1 MGGDPMTNEHAA
13 TTDIPGPKM
22 KLKKG
27 ISPIW
32 ILPIVA
38 LLIAGW
44 IVYKSIVEAGINVA
58 ITFENAQGI
67 EKGKTRVIYRGM
79 PIGVVKD
86 LSINKDFRTIDVLVE
101 FVREAEAHLRK
112 NTKFWMVEP
121 TISPRGISGLET
133 ILKGNYLTMLPGDG
147 PEERRFVALSKPPP
161 FGSHEP
167 GGLSI
172 HLTAD
177 TLGSLSPG
185 SEVYYKGIKVGEVQ
199 GFRFDDKQRI
209 LIDVY
214 ICREYVQKVRKSSRF
229 YNVSGISFEGSL
241 SGFKVSAEGLSALM
255 IGGIAFSTPE
265 EAQAAPQA
273 VDGDSFTL
281 FDDRGLAEQEGK
293 RITLL
298 FDQARGI
305 TNRTQVRYK
314 GVEIGRVFKIELNER
329 RTAVQVTA
337 SIQGQY
343 NSLLREGTQFWLVEP
358 ELGLAGA
365 KNLETIVSG
374 TYITLRPGEGKPQRT
389 FKVLGEPPSS
399 LEPAKGL
406 QIVLTA
412 ERLGSIKTNDP
423 VYYRQIKV
431 GKVTGYRLS
440 NDATAA
446 VVSVDI
452 ERSYA
457 PLVRTTS
464 RFWNVSG
471 IRIDVGLFKGAKVQT
486 ESMQALLDG
495 GIAFAT
501 PDQGSTAVQEDS
513 FKRGVALEDG
523 GSKKNTGKDQT
534 AIESA
539 PTGTPAANGAT
550 FVLHDEPKDEWLKW
564 RPVIMLKK

>member
-1 MGGDPMTNEHAA
+1 MTNEHPMA
-13 TTDIPGPKM
+13 TDIPEPKM
-22 KLKKG
+22 KLRKG

-38 LLIAGW
+38 ILIAGW
-44 IVYKSIVEAGINVA
+44 IVYKSIVEAGIKVT

-79 PIGVVKD
+79 PIGIVKD
-86 LSINKDFRTIDVLVE
+86 LSINKDFRTINVLVE
-101 FVREAEAHLRK
+101 FVREAQAHLRK
-112 NTKFWMVEP
+112 NTRFWMVEP

-147 PEERRFVALSKPPP
+147 PEERHFVALSKPPP

-172 HLTAD
+172 HLTAG

-199 GFRFDDKQRI
+199 DFHVDDKEKI

-214 ICREYVQKVRKSSRF
+214 ICKEYCQKVRKSSQF
-229 YNVSGISFEGSL
+229 YNVSGITFEGSL
-241 SGFKVSAEGLSALM
+241 SGFKVAAEALSALM
-255 IGGIAFSTPE
+255 MGGIAFFTPE
-265 EAQAAPQA
+265 EAQDAPPA

-281 FDDRGLAEQEGK
+281 FDDRSLAEQEGK
-293 RITLL
+293 RITLI
-298 FDQARGI
+298 FDQAKGI
-305 TNRTQVRYK
+305 TNRTQVQYK
-314 GVEIGRVFKIELNER
+314 GVEIGRVFKIELNDK

-337 SIQGQY
+337 SIQSRY
-343 NSLLREGTQFWLVEP
+343 HSLLREGTQFWLVEP

-389 FKVLGEPPSS
+389 FKVLGEPPPAM
-399 LEPAKGL
+399 EPAKGL
-406 QIVLTA
+406 HVILKA
-412 ERLGSIKTNDP
+412 ERLGSIKANDP
-423 VYYRQIKV
+423 VYYRQVKV
-431 GKVTGYRLS
+431 GKVTGYGLS

-464 RFWNVSG
+464 KFWNASG
-471 IRIDVGLFKGAKVQT
+471 IKIDVGLFKGAKVQT

-501 PDQGSTAVQEDS
+501 PDQRSTAAQDDS
-513 FKRGVALEDG
+513 SKKGVELEGG
-523 GSKKNTGKDQT
+523 GSKRNTTKDET
-534 AIESA
+534 DMGNA

-550 FVLHDEPKDEWLKW
+550 FVLHEEPNDEWLKW